1 MSDDSEPSVLTL
13 ASSGETGG
21 KMEKDIEAFSIKP
34 YDFKHPKLVSKET
47 MRALRNIH
55 ELLSRSLN
63 RIFTDS
69 INQKAEVSL
78 LDIDEVIFSEF
89 LSELEPPTALFLF
102 NIEEMGDW
110 AVMEMDPSFC
120 LYCIERLSGSREDSI
135 KPNRALT
142 RIEERV
148 ISRIVNKIFKEL
160 GHVWSPY
167 LNITIQNHVY
177 ESKPANIRTI
187 SSHVPGIVIRYEI
200 RVGNLEVPF
209 KLCYPYAML
218 KEQMNLNLHKTDKS
232 QDRRVLSPVERRS
245 FENYMK
251 TVSVPL
257 QVLLGTMRISMKD
270 LVGLEE
276 GDVIKLDQMIDEPL
290 DIRIKGTRKMK
301 GFPGKMNGVKAVKVF
316 EVQKNLT
323 LNEE

>member
-1 MSDDSEPSVLTL
+1 MSEDTAPPVMRLAPTGPKSEKSG
-13 ASSGETGG
+13 SGE
-21 KMEKDIEAFSIKP
+21 EPAIKR

-78 LDIDEVIFSEF
+78 QAIDEVIFSEF
-89 LSELEPPTALFLF
+89 LGELEPPTALFLF

-110 AVMEMDPSFC
+110 AVMEMHPSFC
-120 LYCIERLSGSREDSI
+120 LYCIERLSGSRENEM
-135 KPNRALT
+135 KPSRALT

-187 SSHVPGIVIRYEI
+187 SSHVPGIVVRYVI
-200 RVGNLEVPF
+200 RVGGLTVPY

-218 KEQMNLNLHKTDKS
+218 KEQMNLNFHKNDKD
-232 QDRRVLSPVERRS
+232 QDKKVLSPVERRT

-251 TVSVPL
+251 SVSVPL
-257 QVLLGTMRISMKD
+257 QVLLGRVRISMKE
-270 LVGLEE
+270 LVGMEG
-276 GDVIKLDQMIDEPL
+276 GDVIKLDQLIDEPL
-290 DIRIKGTRKMK
+290 DVMVKGTRKMT
-301 GFPGKMNGVKAVKVF
+301 GFPGKINGMKAIKVF
-316 EVQKNLT
+316 EVQKNRNLK
-323 LNEE
+323 EE